1 MSEITHLVRAVSPQI
16 VDQVR
21 PDRYVV
27 KVGGESGQGVNSV
40 GEIVAKSLKETGYE
54 VFGYREY
61 PSLIKGGYSCY
72 QVDISDH
79 PLVASSSHCDLLV
92 CLSRVSAHKYLTTL
106 RPNGILLHTLRMLTF
121 SPEEEQ
127 FIQDNHITIQEV
139 EAEKVAMQVP
149 GGKAIMS
156 NTVMIGVLLQLLNLG
171 LDLVE
176 RILKE
181 EFAKK
186 PQVLDANVAC
196 LHTGYELHLPE
207 VQKPTLSFTQKP
219 ELNDAYLMTG
229 NHALAYGAVAAGVR
243 AYYAY
248 PMTPSSSI
256 LTYLSDIYHETGM
269 LVKQVE
275 DEIAVAEMTIGS
287 MFMGTRALCGTSGGG
302 FDLMTESLSLT
313 GITETPW
320 VCILGQ
326 RPGPATGLPTWTAT
340 GDLNLAIYA
349 GHGEY
354 ARCVFAASDITSA
367 FVGIQ
372 QAFNIAEKFQIPV
385 IVMTEKQIAESLFAV
400 PSLPAPL
407 PIERHLVPEAE
418 LATLK
423 PEDRFGE
430 SETGVSK
437 RWLPGQSPAVFDA
450 NGDEHLADGSLTE
463 EAFPVQ
469 AMYEKRMRKHEAL
482 LKELPE
488 PVFYGP
494 ADATMVM
501 VGWGSVKN
509 TILDVM
515 EILKR
520 SGSSIKL
527 GYLHYEYVYPVRTE
541 TFQKLANHYGDKLV
555 LIENNYLGQLG
566 ALLTQ
571 HTGFMF
577 SKKLLKYDGRPFFVE
592 DVLEYIQ
599 KENGS

>member
-1 MSEITHLVRAVSPQI
+1 MTHLVRPVRPQI
-16 VDQVR
+16 IDQVR

-40 GEIVAKSLKETGYE
+40 GEILAKSLKETGYE

-79 PLVASSSHCDLLV
+79 PLVASSSHCDVLM

-106 RPNGILLHTLRMLTF
+106 RPNGTLLHTLKMLTF

-127 FIQDNHITIQEV
+127 FIQDNHITVQEV
-139 EAEKVAMQVP
+139 EAEKLAMQAP
-149 GGKAIMS
+149 GGRAIMS
-156 NTVMIGVLLQLLNLG
+156 NTVMIGVLLQFLNLG
-171 LDLVE
+171 LELVE

-196 LHTGYELHLPE
+196 LHTGYELSLPE
-207 VQKPTLSFTQKP
+207 VKKPALTFTKKP
-219 ELNDAYLMTG
+219 ELNEAYLMTG

-275 DEIAVAEMTIGS
+275 DEIAVAQMTIGS

-340 GDLNLAIYA
+340 GDLNLAIYS

-354 ARCVFAASDITSA
+354 ARCVIAASDITSA
-367 FVGIQ
+367 FVAIQ
-372 QAFNIAEKFQIPV
+372 QAFNLAEKFQIPV

-400 PSLPAPL
+400 MSLPAPL
-407 PIERHLVPEAE
+407 PIDRHLVPESEWAE
-418 LATLK
+418 LK
-423 PEDRFGE
+423 PGDRFGE
-430 SETGVSK
+430 SESGVSK
-437 RWLPGQSPAVFDA
+437 RWLPGQSPAVFDG
-450 NGDEHLADGSLTE
+450 NGDEHVDDGSLTE
-463 EAFPVQ
+463 EAQPVQ
-469 AMYEKRMRKHEAL
+469 AMYEKRLRKHEYL

-494 ADATMVM
+494 ADATVVM

-509 TILDVM
+509 TVLDVM

-520 SGSSIKL
+520 AGSPIKI

-541 TFQKLANHYGDKLV
+541 TFQKLVAHYGDKLV

-577 SKKLLKYDGRPFFVE
+577 TKKLLKYDGRPFFVE

-599 KENGS
+599 AESAS